1 MMNGNGFGGSG
12 SSGGGGGG
20 RSGTDGTTNSGS
32 FQQGGF
38 YSGGYALPGVFGD
51 SGQAP
56 GEVFSIFSGMAAP
69 PAGGAGACSSS
80 VETSTPM
87 VLAHTP
93 PRPLPAASV
102 AWGGAAT
109 ATPRVLFAPGY
120 GHGQQHLQ
128 VHSENPCTA
137 TNPLQ
142 FQQQQQ
148 QQRLGGIGPTSVL
161 PPNPVGGD
169 SSVNVSTASVIPGGA
184 GGESPAVLVGG
195 GGLTVLPPPLQQPSQ
210 PSSCLGG
217 ALVPPPAS
225 GASSTGFTF
234 NAAGGD
240 DSSAAAGAADK
251 LSGPAFV
258 AGYNGLVPQQQ
269 LQAAA
274 PIFTTPTPT
283 GRTPSGYGGEQQ
295 QVMTMVP
302 KQPQQQQQLP
312 LQQPGAAPAAAA
324 ASVQFP
330 PHAFLQLNPLYPGL
344 RTLWETPPLYVV
356 DDFFTA
362 PECDALMALASNYMI
377 ASPVVGAGAGEVSES
392 RTSSS
397 CFLAREDLPT
407 VCRKVVALTGKPF
420 EHLELPQVG
429 RYYTS
434 QKYANHWDAFD
445 LNTEDGRRFAQNG
458 GQRVCTVLVYLN
470 DVASGGCTAF
480 PQLGMKVQPKKGM
493 AVVFFPAT
501 LEGILDSRLLHAAEP
516 AIDTK
521 WVSQIWI
528 RQGPYSG
535 TPTARIPAI

>member
-1 MMNGNGFGGSG
+1 MVFIFLHRRGS
-12 SSGGGGGG
+12 
-20 RSGTDGTTNSGS
+20 
-32 FQQGGF
+32 F

-51 SGQAP
+51 AGQTP
-56 GEVFSIFSGMAAP
+56 VV
-69 PAGGAGACSSS
+69 GGARSSS
-80 VETSTPM
+80 VESSTPM
-87 VLAHTP
+87 VLANTP
-93 PRPLPAASV
+93 PRPPATSSV
-102 AWGGAAT
+102 TWGGAAP
-109 ATPRVLFAPGY
+109 ATPRVLFAPGV
-120 GHGQQHLQ
+120 GQQQL
-128 VHSENPCTA
+128 HSENPVYTA
-137 TNPLQ
+137 TNPVQ
-142 FQQQQQ
+142 FPPLEQQRQQQQQ
-148 QQRLGGIGPTSVL
+148 QQWFGGIGPTAVL
-161 PPNPVGGD
+161 PSNPAGVD
-169 SSVNVSTASVIPGGA
+169 ASNVNGSTIVAVSAVNGLIAPSGGA
-184 GGESPAVLVGG
+184 VGESPAALVGG
-195 GGLTVLPPPLQQPSQ
+195 GGLAVPSPPQQQPPQ
-210 PSSCLGG
+210 PPGSIGG

-225 GASSTGFTF
+225 GARAAGFTF
-234 NAAGGD
+234 GAAGEGG
-240 DSSAAAGAADK
+240 AAANK
-251 LSGPAFV
+251 LAGPAFV
-258 AGYNGLVPQQQ
+258 AGYSGLVPPPPPQQQQQQ
-269 LQAAA
+269 LHIAA
-274 PIFTTPTPT
+274 PAFTTPSPT
-283 GRTPSGYGGEQQ
+283 GLAPSGYGGEQQ
-295 QVMTMVP
+295 QPVAIMQQQP
-302 KQPQQQQQLP
+302 HPQSQLPQQQ
-312 LQQPGAAPAAAA
+312 PGVAVAAAVTA
-324 ASVQFP
+324 TATATSVQFP
-330 PHAFLQLNPLYPGL
+330 AHAFLQLNPLYPGL

-407 VCRKVVALTGKPF
+407 VCSKVMALTGKPI

-445 LNTEDGRRFAQNG
+445 LGTEDGRRFAQNG

-501 LEGILDSRLLHAAEP
+501 LNGALDSRLLHAAEP

-528 RQGPYSG
+528 RQGPYNG